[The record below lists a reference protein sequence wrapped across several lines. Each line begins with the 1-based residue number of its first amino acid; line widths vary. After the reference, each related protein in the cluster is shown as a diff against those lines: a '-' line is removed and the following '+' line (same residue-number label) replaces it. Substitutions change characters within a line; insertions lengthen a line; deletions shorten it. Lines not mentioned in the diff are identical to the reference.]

1 MTSVPP
7 LYDQVREGSARAGA
21 RARALARL
29 GRPSYAL
36 AAAAGILFGIGSAL
50 VEFLDR
56 ALPSLMPHA
65 PFTLNQMLAA
75 MPGRAVIGGAL
86 AVTGAAVLRFARWAY
101 FRARFGAQAT

>member
-7 LYDQVREGSARAGA
+7 LYDQVRESSARAGA

-36 AAAAGILFGIGSAL
+36 AAAVGILLGIGSAL
-50 VEFLDR
+50 MEYLDR

-65 PFTLNQMLAA
+65 PFTAHQMFAS
-75 MPGRAVIGGAL
+75 MPGRAIIGGAL
-86 AVTGAAVLRFARWAY
+86 AVAGAALLRFTRWAY
-101 FRARFGAQAT
+101 LRARFGAPAT